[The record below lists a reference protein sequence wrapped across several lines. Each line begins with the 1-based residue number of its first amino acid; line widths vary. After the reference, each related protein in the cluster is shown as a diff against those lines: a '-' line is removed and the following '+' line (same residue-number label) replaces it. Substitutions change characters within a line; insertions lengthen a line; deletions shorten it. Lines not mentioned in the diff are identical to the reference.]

1 MVGFRSSRL
10 AYAALLLM
18 AMLWGSTLIVMKN
31 AYAHMDPASL
41 LSSRFIMA
49 ALAFG
54 IVFPKAWK
62 ASWKTIRSGVVLGL
76 LFGAGQILQALGLTG
91 TTASV
96 NGFITGLY
104 VVITPLLAALFLGRK
119 VTKPVWVAVGFATV
133 GLGSLAIDPSALST
147 GLGTGELLTFLGAVA
162 YASHIVATGKF
173 ATPNNVA
180 SLGLY
185 QTLTIAVM
193 TTLFAAPDG
202 IILPSG
208 ISDWTAIAYL
218 GIICGTVTV
227 FLQSWAQTRVD
238 ATRSAVIMCT
248 EPMWSAVF
256 AVGIAGEVF
265 TGQMILGAIAIM
277 AAMFLV
283 VRPAGRRRGTFAPT
297 TSTIPSPAQPDI
309 RAPRPSLDRLI

>member
-31 AYAHMDPASL
+31 TYAHMDPASL

-62 ASWKTIRSGVVLGL
+62 ASWKTIRSGVVLGF

-193 TTLFAAPDG
+193 ATLFAAPGG

-208 ISDWTAIAYL
+208 ISDWIAIAYL